1 MSHYRILV
9 VDDSANTLRALN
21 AFLTEEGYEVV
32 TTKNPVKAIQI
43 FKEGP
48 PFDVV
53 LSDLKM
59 PRMEGM
65 ELYRSLL
72 NYERN
77 LLFIIMTA
85 YGTIESSVKA
95 MKEGVYDYLVKPIN
109 IDELSIVLTKALR
122 EKRNTLELMSL
133 RNAVRERYSFHNII
147 GRSPRMQE
155 IFSLLRVVSPTDAT
169 VLVTGETGTGKE
181 LITKA
186 IHYNS
191 SRHNGPIVCLDCAAL
206 NESLLE
212 AELFGYVKGA
222 FTGAE
227 KDRIG
232 RLEAAH
238 RGTLFL
244 DEVAHM
250 SQPLQSKL
258 LRFLQERTFEPVGG
272 VTPRKV
278 DVRVI
283 AATNKDLKE
292 EVEKGRF
299 LPDLYYRLQLI
310 QISVPPLRKRLEDI
324 PLLVSHFSKA
334 AAEEYH
340 RTPVTLDPE
349 VIEVMMSYPWPG
361 NVRELSNVIF
371 RATLLGRNSRMTL
384 QDLPADLRHV
394 SRDPME
400 RTTDFFNHLPPEG
413 VSLKKME
420 KELIARTLEHFNGH
434 RSQTA
439 EALGISRKSLYQRM
453 RRYKMIQ

>member
-1 MSHYRILV
+1 MNRHRILV
-9 VDDSANTLRALN
+9 VDDNANALRALR
-21 AFLTEEGYEVV
+21 AFLDEEGYEVV
-32 TTKNPVKAIQI
+32 ITRDPLKAVQL

-53 LSDLKM
+53 LSDLRM
-59 PRMEGM
+59 PRMDGM
-65 ELYRSLL
+65 ELF
-72 NYERN
+72 RN
-77 LLFIIMTA
+77 LQALDRRLLFVIMTA

-109 IDELSIVLTKALR
+109 IEELSIILTKGLR
-122 EKRNTLELMSL
+122 ERRHAAELRSL
-133 RNAVRERYSFHNII
+133 RKEVKDRYSFYNII
-147 GRSPRMQE
+147 GRSPRMRE

-186 IHYNS
+186 IHYHS
-191 SRHNGPIVCLDCAAL
+191 PRHNGPIICIDCAAL
-206 NESLLE
+206 TESLLE

-222 FTGAE
+222 FTGAAS
-227 KDRIG
+227 DRMG

-250 SQPLQSKL
+250 SPPLQAKL

-283 AATNKDLKE
+283 AATNKELRD
-292 EVEKGRF
+292 EVEKSRF
-299 LPDLYYRLQLI
+299 LPDLFYRLQVI
-310 QISVPPLRKRLEDI
+310 QLSVPPVRKRREDI
-324 PLLVSHFSKA
+324 PFLVEHFVKA
-334 AAEEYH
+334 AAAEYN
-340 RTPVTLDPE
+340 RPPLQLGPG
-349 VIEVMMSYPWPG
+349 VIEALMKYPWPG
-361 NVRELSNVIF
+361 NVRELSNVVY
-371 RATLLGRNSRMTL
+371 RATLLGRNGTL
-384 QDLPADLRHV
+384 SVEDLPDEIRRAGGDRAE
-394 SRDPME
+394 E
-400 RTTDFFNHLPPEG
+400 RAEFLSTLPAGG
-413 VSLKKME
+413 VTLKDME
-420 KELIARTLEHFNGH
+420 KELISKTLRHFNGH

-453 RRYKMIQ
+453 QRYKML